1 MDPVTI
7 LELVQMLRRG
17 SRKKKGGLGMLGIKN
32 LLALVGLVVVAFV
45 GAGWYFGW
53 YKIGDQKDAQGHR
66 QLSIQVDP
74 SQVAKDLK
82 KIEQEV
88 VDGFDK
94 TKAAVAPATTEPAPL
109 PVQTYTLPPV
119 PLPAVEIQ
127 VHQQTPPLPPP
138 SPPKNVP

>member
-82 KIEQEV
+82 KIESEV
-88 VDGFDK
+88 VDSIDK
-94 TKAAVAPATTEPAPL
+94 TKAAVAPTEPPPPAT
-109 PVQTYTLPPV
+109 TYTLPAV

-127 VHQQTPPLPPP
+127 VHPQTPPLPPP